1 MYHEEDADLSIIQGR
16 KVAIIGYGSQGHAHA
31 LNLRDSGVDVRVGLK
46 DGSPSRAKAEAEGLR
61 VVSVAEAVKESTVIM
76 ILAPDHLQR
85 HIYTDSILPN
95 LKDGDA
101 LFFGHGFNIRFGYIK
116 PTASVDV
123 CMVAPK
129 GPGHLVR
136 REYAAG
142 RGVPVIV
149 AVEQDSTGN
158 AWPLT
163 LSYAKAIG
171 GLRAGGILTTFTE
184 ETETDLFGEQSVLC
198 GGASQLV
205 MYGFEVLTEAGYQ
218 PEVAYFEC
226 LHELKLIVDL
236 MYEGGIAKQ
245 RWSVSDTAEFGD
257 YVSGP
262 QAAQRVAKPIVLI
275 AEELSPATL
284 EALGPDFEVVNCD
297 GANRAELLAAL
308 AKGVDAVL
316 IRSATK
322 MDAEAIAAAK
332 GLKVIARAGVG
343 LDNVDIPA
351 ATAAGV
357 MVVNAPTSNIVSAAE
372 LAIALLMASARFV
385 SPAHAALRNG
395 KWARSKYT
403 GAEIFEKTLGIV
415 GFGRIGQLV
424 AHRMQAFGMDVVA
437 YDPYLQPARAAQLG
451 VRLVELDELLKVSDF
466 ITIHLP
472 KTKETANLIGVEA
485 LKKVKSTV
493 RIINAARGGVLD
505 EAALFDAITEGRVAG
520 AGLDVF
526 STEPCTDSP
535 LFTLD
540 QVVATPHLGASTDE
554 AQERAGIAVAVSVR
568 KALAGELVPD
578 AVNVKGGAI
587 HEEIRPSLPL
597 VEKMAQIATAI
608 AGEAPVSM
616 DLTVKG
622 EISEHDSSIL
632 ATSALKGA
640 LLGCGLLDVTYVNA
654 PALAAERG
662 VTSSVTTDPESPEYR
677 SMISLRAALADG
689 KIVTVDGTLM
699 GIRKVEKIIA
709 IDSFD
714 LDLPPT
720 ENLLFLRYSDKPG
733 VVGAVG
739 NALGKAGIN
748 IAGMQVARSS
758 AGGNALMALTVDSQ
772 ISDELITSVKKE
784 TGAELVR
791 SVTLVG

>member
-1 MYHEEDADLSIIQGR
+1 M
-16 KVAIIGYGSQGHAHA
+16 
-31 LNLRDSGVDVRVGLK
+31 
-46 DGSPSRAKAEAEGLR
+46 
-61 VVSVAEAVKESTVIM
+61 
-76 ILAPDHLQR
+76 
-85 HIYTDSILPN
+85 
-95 LKDGDA
+95 
-101 LFFGHGFNIRFGYIK
+101 
-116 PTASVDV
+116 
-123 CMVAPK
+123 
-129 GPGHLVR
+129 
-136 REYAAG
+136 
-142 RGVPVIV
+142 
-149 AVEQDSTGN
+149 
-158 AWPLT
+158 
-163 LSYAKAIG
+163 
-171 GLRAGGILTTFTE
+171 
-184 ETETDLFGEQSVLC
+184 
-198 GGASQLV
+198 
-205 MYGFEVLTEAGYQ
+205 
-218 PEVAYFEC
+218 
-226 LHELKLIVDL
+226 
-236 MYEGGIAKQ
+236 
-245 RWSVSDTAEFGD
+245 
-257 YVSGP
+257 
-262 QAAQRVAKPIVLI
+262 AKPIVLI

-284 EALGPDFEVVNCD
+284 DALGPDFEVVNCD
-297 GANRAELLAAL
+297 GANRDELLAAL
-308 AKGVDAVL
+308 SKGVDAVL

-372 LAIALLMASARFV
+372 LAISLLLASARFI
-385 SPAHAALRNG
+385 SPAHTALQNG
-395 KWARSKYT
+395 KWARAKYT
-403 GAEIFEKTLGIV
+403 GAELFEKTLGIV

-472 KTKETANLIGVEA
+472 KTKETANLIGTEA
-485 LKKVKSTV
+485 LQKVKPSV

-505 EAALFDAITEGRVAG
+505 EAALFTAITEGRVAG

-526 STEPCTDSP
+526 ATEPCTDSP
-535 LFTLD
+535 LFGLD
-540 QVVATPHLGASTDE
+540 QVIATPHLGASTDE

-622 EISEHDSSIL
+622 DISGHDSSIL

-640 LLGCGLLDVTYVNA
+640 LLACGLSDVTYVNA
-654 PALAAERG
+654 PALAAARG
-662 VTSSVTTDPESPEYR
+662 VTSAVATDPESPEYR

-709 IDSFD
+709 IDGFD

-720 ENLLFLRYSDKPG
+720 ENLLFLRYADKPG

-748 IAGMQVARSS
+748 IAGMQVARNA
-758 AGGNALMALTVDSQ
+758 AGGNALMAITVDSQ
-772 ISDELITSVKKE
+772 ISDEIIIAVKKE
-784 TGAELVR
+784 TGADVVR

>member
-1 MYHEEDADLSIIQGR
+1 MTIT
-16 KVAIIGYGSQGHAHA
+16 K
-31 LNLRDSGVDVRVGLK
+31 K
-46 DGSPSRAKAEAEGLR
+46 
-61 VVSVAEAVKESTVIM
+61 
-76 ILAPDHLQR
+76 
-85 HIYTDSILPN
+85 
-95 LKDGDA
+95 
-101 LFFGHGFNIRFGYIK
+101 
-116 PTASVDV
+116 
-123 CMVAPK
+123 
-129 GPGHLVR
+129 
-136 REYAAG
+136 
-142 RGVPVIV
+142 
-149 AVEQDSTGN
+149 
-158 AWPLT
+158 
-163 LSYAKAIG
+163 
-171 GLRAGGILTTFTE
+171 
-184 ETETDLFGEQSVLC
+184 
-198 GGASQLV
+198 
-205 MYGFEVLTEAGYQ
+205 
-218 PEVAYFEC
+218 
-226 LHELKLIVDL
+226 
-236 MYEGGIAKQ
+236 
-245 RWSVSDTAEFGD
+245 
-257 YVSGP
+257 
-262 QAAQRVAKPIVLI
+262 AAQRVAKPIVLI

-308 AKGVDAVL
+308 GKGVDAVL

-372 LAIALLMASARFV
+372 LAISLLMASARFI

-451 VRLVELDELLKVSDF
+451 VRLVELDELLKISDF

-472 KTKETANLIGVEA
+472 KTKETSNLIGVDA
-485 LKKVKSTV
+485 LKKVKPSV

-622 EISEHDSSIL
+622 DISGHDSSIL

-640 LLGCGLLDVTYVNA
+640 LLACGLSDVTYVNA

-662 VTSSVTTDPESPEYR
+662 VTSTVTTDPESPEYR

-709 IDSFD
+709 IDGFD

-748 IAGMQVARSS
+748 IAGMQVARSA
-758 AGGNALMALTVDSQ
+758 AGGDALMAITVDSL
-772 ISDELITSVKKE
+772 ISDQITASVKKE
-784 TGAELVR
+784 TGADLVR